1 MNCHITIHNAKSP
14 ISIRRKW
21 EELKQFLPLHLE
33 SPPDSLCI
41 RDNTRRIEITATPE
55 TPDSAKVGIDLA
67 KQYLTDLSDKTPGKT
82 ICIDRIELSKIIR
95 ELERAGKS
103 V

>member
-1 MNCHITIHNAKSP
+1 MGGAETVPPAASG
-14 ISIRRKW
+14 IS
-21 EELKQFLPLHLE
+21 
-33 SPPDSLCI
+33 PDSLCI

>member
-1 MNCHITIHNAKSP
+1 MNCHITIHNGNSP
-14 ISIRRKW
+14 ISIRGKW
-21 EELKQFLPLHLE
+21 EELKQFLPLYLE

-41 RDNTRRIEITATPE
+41 RDNTRRIEISATPE

-67 KQYLTDLSDKTPGKT
+67 KQYLTALSDQTTGKT
-82 ICIDRIELSKIIR
+82 ICIEKFELSKIIR

>member
-1 MNCHITIHNAKSP
+1 MNCHITIHNG
-14 ISIRRKW
+14 KW

>member
-14 ISIRRKW
+14 ISIRGKW

-41 RDNTRRIEITATPE
+41 RDNTRRIEITTTPE
-55 TPDSAKVGIDLA
+55 TPDNAKVGIDLA
-67 KQYLTDLSDKTPGKT
+67 KQYLTDLSDQTPGKQSALQ
-82 ICIDRIELSKIIR
+82 RLS
-95 ELERAGKS
+95 
-103 V
+103 

>member
-1 MNCHITIHNAKSP
+1 M
-14 ISIRRKW
+14 